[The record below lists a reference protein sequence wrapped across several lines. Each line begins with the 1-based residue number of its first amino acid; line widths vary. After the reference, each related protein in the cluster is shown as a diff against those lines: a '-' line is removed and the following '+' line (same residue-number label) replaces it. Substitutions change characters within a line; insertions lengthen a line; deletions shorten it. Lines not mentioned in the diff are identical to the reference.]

1 MGERLGNKSS
11 HFQSGS
17 RSAKE
22 TKNACRLFS
31 QKVQWGYVFKT
42 FIEPLP
48 YFMPAATHRSANTDI
63 GDKVVAFME
72 VIRLQ
77 VETGLQKVTTHCS
90 IISAIYNRGK
100 IQGMLSHKEG
110 GSYCILLWGHQGR
123 LPKKRTTGLSFLRLS
138 IISQLRKG

>member
-1 MGERLGNKSS
+1 METRVPIFRVVPGQQRRQRMHAGCS
-11 HFQSGS
+11 HRRCSGVMYL
-17 RSAKE
+17 RHLL
-22 TKNACRLFS
+22 N
-31 QKVQWGYVFKT
+31 
-42 FIEPLP
+42 P